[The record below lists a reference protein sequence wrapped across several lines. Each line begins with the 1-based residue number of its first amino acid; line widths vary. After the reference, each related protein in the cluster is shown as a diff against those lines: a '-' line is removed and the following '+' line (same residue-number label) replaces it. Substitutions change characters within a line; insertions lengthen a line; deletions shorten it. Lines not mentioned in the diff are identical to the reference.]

1 MTNKQ
6 IKKLLQACYSHGS
19 LNVRVVEMVSKKL
32 SRRDLKRYITA
43 LKRCEKK
50 RTVTVS
56 LPFLPQRAEQEKI
69 ASSFP
74 HKHVRFVSNPSLIL
88 GANISQGDDLL
99 EFSLTKSLDDIA
111 TFVTTPYD
119 Q

>member
-6 IKKLLQACYSHGS
+6 INKLSQACYSNGS
-19 LNVRVVEMVSKKL
+19 LNVNVVEMVSKKL
-32 SRRDLKRYITA
+32 SRRDLKRYIAA

-56 LPFLPQRAEQEKI
+56 LPFLPETSEQKKI

-88 GANISQGDDLL
+88 GANIAKGDDLL

-111 TFVTTPYD
+111 ALVATTYD

>member
-6 IKKLLQACYSHGS
+6 IKKLSQACYSHGS
-19 LNVRVVEMVSKKL
+19 LNKKVVEMVSKKL
-32 SRRDLKRYITA
+32 SRRDLKRYIAA

-56 LPFLPQRAEQEKI
+56 LPFLPETSEQKNI

-74 HKHVRFVSNPSLIL
+74 HKHVRFVNKPSLIL
-88 GANISQGDDLL
+88 GANIAQGDDLL